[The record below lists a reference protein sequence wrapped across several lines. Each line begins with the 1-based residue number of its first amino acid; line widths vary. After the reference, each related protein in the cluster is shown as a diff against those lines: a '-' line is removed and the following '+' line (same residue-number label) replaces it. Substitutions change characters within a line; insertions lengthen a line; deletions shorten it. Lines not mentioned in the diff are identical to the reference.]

1 MLSRRRHS
9 EQALTAPQQMR
20 GVNHCVSLDGNQT
33 ATVVE
38 EGEVYDMLD
47 ELDRPDK
54 PDKLVRP
61 DELEELDEPDES
73 DEPDELDDLD
83 EDFELLDNLLN
94 PLVPELDSIVV
105 LPSLTPAMMVLHDSP
120 AGRKKSVVDLS
131 SAVPILKKQV
141 PRVEGDNH
149 YSFKCSFI
157 HTKQSHAS
165 AFLLFMPKQTHK
177 WIYGCTCKYI
187 VASLAILFPN
197 LILVILLSAC
207 LEHFLL

>member
-141 PRVEGDNH
+141 PRVEGDNLNVLLF
-149 YSFKCSFI
+149 YSLSTPNSLMQVLSYFLCQNKPISGY
-157 HTKQSHAS
+157 TVVHAS
-165 AFLLFMPKQTHK
+165 
-177 WIYGCTCKYI
+177 
-187 VASLAILFPN
+187 IL
-197 LILVILLSAC
+197 
-207 LEHFLL
+207 